1 MEYYPA
7 VKKIEILTFAA
18 TWVDLEIITLTEVSQ
33 TEEDKHLYVASKK

>member
-1 MEYYPA
+1 MEYSSA

-33 TEEDKHLYVASKK
+33 TEGDKHLHVESKK